1 MVDLVEKTCS
11 CKKYGL
17 TGIPRNHAIAA
28 INFKRE
34 KPEDYVDAYYSKARY
49 LELYSHL
56 VMSMNGMSMWEETDK
71 PPILPPTYTRQPGR
85 PRKKRNKEAA
95 ERDNEGE
102 QTPTNPTNNPQ
113 GPPQPLKLGRKGQ
126 GTLKCT
132 VCKKEGHNARTH
144 HRHLPPR
151 DKQVTFSTLYDF
163 LNPLT
168 SYYTLNPLTSF
179 STL

>member
-1 MVDLVEKTCS
+1 MTCS

-17 TGIPRNHAIAA
+17 AGIPCNHAIAA
-28 INFKRE
+28 INFKRK
-34 KPEDYVDAYYSKARY
+34 KPEDYVDACYSNARY
-49 LELYSHL
+49 FEVYSHL
-56 VMSMNGMSMWEETDK
+56 IMSMNGMSLWEETEN
-71 PPILPPTYTRQPGR
+71 PPIVPPTYTTQPWR
-85 PRKKRNKEAA
+85 LKRNRNKEVAKK
-95 ERDNEGE
+95 DNEGE

-126 GTLKCT
+126 GSLKCT
-132 VCKKEGHNARTH
+132 ICKKEGHNPRTH

-151 DKQVTFSTLYDF
+151 DKQVTFSTLYGF